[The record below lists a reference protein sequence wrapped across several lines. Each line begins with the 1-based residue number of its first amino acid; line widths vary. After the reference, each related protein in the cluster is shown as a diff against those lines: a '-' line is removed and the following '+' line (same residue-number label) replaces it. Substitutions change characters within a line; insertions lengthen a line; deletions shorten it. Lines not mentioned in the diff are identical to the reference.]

1 MRGIY
6 ARLAHVR
13 PLFALASDKV
23 EREDGPL
30 AYGETAGYVR
40 FALSTSGYGYSPPSC
55 SGKRQSRARRR
66 LLEIISYFK
75 SESSVDK
82 EYGEKALLKKM
93 KKRIAT
99 PL

>member
-1 MRGIY
+1 MYMRGIY

-13 PLFALASDKV
+13 PLLALASDKV

-66 LLEIISYFK
+66 LLELITTF
-75 SESSVDK
+75 
-82 EYGEKALLKKM
+82 
-93 KKRIAT
+93 
-99 PL
+99 